1 MIDLKDMN
9 NLDTDQNKLEC
20 IKVFIGSLNFG
31 LHTNQFVTEDFT
43 FVTHFHRSWPRFRL
57 LRRSAA
63 LRTSEQSCYK
73 AES

>member
-31 LHTNQFVTEDFT
+31 LHTNQFVREDFT
-43 FVTHFHRSWPRFRL
+43 FVTLPQKLATLSF
-57 LRRSAA
+57 A
-63 LRTSEQSCYK
+63 T
-73 AES
+73 